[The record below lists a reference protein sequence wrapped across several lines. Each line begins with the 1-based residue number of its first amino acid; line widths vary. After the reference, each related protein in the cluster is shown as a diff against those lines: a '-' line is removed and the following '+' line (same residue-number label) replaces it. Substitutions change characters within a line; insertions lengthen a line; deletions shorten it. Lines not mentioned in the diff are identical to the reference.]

1 MQSCQLWL
9 ADSDHAQQLLKVIAS
24 RGIPLYVEIPQGM
37 VVIEQASLHG
47 SRREEAYQLARSYD
61 SLALKRTGELIDEA
75 VIRRDLRFL
84 QLAPET
90 VDALGNTLSSA
101 QHWFSLPAL
110 CSVESGVLVRSQP
123 GRTLRCVRPVGQT
136 SRVLFRPRH
145 PLDGILPPPYQYA
158 AEFEVKVDVNNIVV
172 ETHFIDELKAFV
184 AGAIPD
190 DDRHR
195 LGHDAPVVLH
205 VYRAAQ
211 KYSATLAALHRG
223 NAPKDKE
230 RLCAAR
236 GTVGKFLA
244 RHGGPF
250 KKKKVRDV
258 VFRVID
264 PRHPWGRGP
273 GATSFK
279 APASNLG
286 LERKFE
292 GEPYVTDPLGIL
304 ITMAKD
310 IIRARAEA
318 GAEGPHWSRSHTA
331 TMDKL
336 SAMGFRGNEVQDVL
350 AGVLRHSS
358 SQSPV
363 VASRSVKKSDP
374 FYDAM

>member
-1 MQSCQLWL
+1 MK
-9 ADSDHAQQLLKVIAS
+9 A
-24 RGIPLYVEIPQGM
+24 G
-37 VVIEQASLHG
+37 
-47 SRREEAYQLARSYD
+47 EAYKLARSYG
-61 SLALKRTGELIDEA
+61 SLALKWAGELIDEA
-75 VIRRDLRFL
+75 LVRRDLRFL

-90 VDALGNTLSSA
+90 VDALGNTLSA
-101 QHWFSLPAL
+101 TQHWFSLLGL
-110 CSVESGVLVRSQP
+110 CTAESGVLVRSQP
-123 GRTLRCVRPVGQT
+123 GRTLRCIRPMGET
-136 SRVLFRPRH
+136 SRVLFRPGH
-145 PLDGILPPPYQYA
+145 PLDGILPPPYQHA

-195 LGHDAPVVLH
+195 LGHDAPAVLH

-230 RLCAAR
+230 RLRAAR
-236 GTVGKFLA
+236 EMVDKFLA
-244 RHGGPF
+244 RHGGAF
-250 KKKKVRDV
+250 KTKRVRNV

-264 PRHPWGRGP
+264 PKHAWGRGP

-279 APASNLG
+279 ALASNLG
-286 LERKFE
+286 LEREFD

-310 IIRARAEA
+310 IIRAHAQA
-318 GAEGPHWSRSHTA
+318 DAAGPHWSRSHIA
-331 TMDKL
+331 TMDEL
-336 SAMGFRGNEVQDVL
+336 SAMGFKGNEVQDVL
-350 AGVLRHSS
+350 AGVLRRSL

-363 VASRSVKKSDP
+363 TASRSVKKSDP
-374 FYDAM
+374 FYDAT